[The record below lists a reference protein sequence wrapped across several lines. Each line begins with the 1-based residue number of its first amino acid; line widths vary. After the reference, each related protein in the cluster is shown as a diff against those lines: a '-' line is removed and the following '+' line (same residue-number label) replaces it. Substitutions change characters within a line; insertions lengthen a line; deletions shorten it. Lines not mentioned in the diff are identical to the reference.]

1 MVKKSV
7 WIATGAG
14 LVSTV
19 AALVIQINYVI
30 LQTEPTPVDRVVIGV
45 STFLLIIGAILL
57 SEAIWDLKLKVSR
70 VLAFILIAIGL
81 VGMSAPF
88 AFNNLFVDFFF
99 PRLSIISFLL
109 TDFMVVALFGVLLL
123 IFGQLPVSND
133 K

>member
-7 WIATGAG
+7 WIATGGG
-14 LVSTV
+14 LLTTV
-19 AALVIQINYVI
+19 AALIIQMNYVI

-57 SEAIWDLKLKVSR
+57 SEAIWDLKQKISR
-70 VLAFILIAIGL
+70 VLVFILIAIGL

-88 AFNNLFVDFFF
+88 AFHNSFVDFFF

-109 TDFMVVALFGVLLL
+109 TDFMVVALFGILLL

>member
-88 AFNNLFVDFFF
+88 AFHNSFVDFFF

-123 IFGQLPVSND
+123 IFGQLPASND

>member
-30 LQTEPTPVDRVVIGV
+30 LQTEPTPVDRVVSGV

-57 SEAIWDLKLKVSR
+57 SEAIWDLKQRVSR
-70 VLAFILIAIGL
+70 VLVFILIAIGL

-88 AFNNLFVDFFF
+88 AFHNSFVDFFF
-99 PRLSIISFLL
+99 PRLSTISFLL
-109 TDFMVVALFGVLLL
+109 TDLMVVALFGVLLL

>member
-88 AFNNLFVDFFF
+88 AFHNSFVDFFF

-109 TDFMVVALFGVLLL
+109 TDFMVVALFGILLL
-123 IFGQLPVSND
+123 IFGRLPVSND